1 MRKELK
7 IVAVVLAAILLFLVG
22 FGLGT
27 TKGITFEISVSGTGT
42 GSSSGAVQTGGSST
56 AQPSTT
62 QQQPVAEQTTAAP
75 TPDAS
80 APAGDSSA
88 SNSGAAE
95 TTAAPSGD
103 ASASTGSSVPST
115 PAEVVKAYNDAIN
128 AVKNCS
134 NVTVHHVS
142 TINLE
147 CTDCSLSI
155 AKPVINTALPVLA
168 KGSDWT
174 RTYVDGKQTDGDQW
188 INDMLP
194 PGSKECALTE
204 ADVASATAAADGDGY
219 KITLKIKSEV
229 STFDGTNTV
238 NPTSHE
244 KAMTPLNLASIEIP
258 IDGASITQADM
269 NYPGATCEA
278 TIDGSGRMTY
288 LHIYLPMDG
297 SGTGGYKGMNISV
310 GIAGDLDD
318 TFELS
323 Y

>member
-27 TKGITFEISVSGTGT
+27 TKGITFEISVNGS

-56 AQPSTT
+56 ATPSTT
-62 QQQPVAEQTTAAP
+62 QQPVTTTSAPVSAPSGDSTTTTA
-75 TPDAS
+75 
-80 APAGDSSA
+80 APAGDS
-88 SNSGAAE
+88 
-95 TTAAPSGD
+95 TTAAPAGD
-103 ASASTGSSVPST
+103 ANPAPSGSSVPST

-128 AVKNCS
+128 AVKKCN

-142 TINLE
+142 AINLE

-188 INDMLP
+188 INDMFP
-194 PGSKECALTE
+194 PGSKECNLTE
-204 ADVASATAAADGDGY
+204 ADVASATATADGDGY
-219 KITLKIKSEV
+219 KITLKIKAEV

-244 KAMTPLNLASIEIP
+244 KAMTPLNLAAIEIP

-278 TIDGSGRMTY
+278 VIDGSGRMTY

>member
-27 TKGITFEISVSGTGT
+27 TKGITFEISVNGS
-42 GSSSGAVQTGGSST
+42 GSSSGAVQTGGSSSAT
-56 AQPSTT
+56 PSTT
-62 QQQPVAEQTTAAP
+62 QQPVTTTSAPVSAPSGDSTTTTA
-75 TPDAS
+75 
-80 APAGDSSA
+80 APAGDSTT
-88 SNSGAAE
+88 
-95 TTAAPSGD
+95 TTAAPAGD
-103 ASASTGSSVPST
+103 ANPAPSGSSVPST

-128 AVKNCS
+128 AVKKCN

-142 TINLE
+142 AINLE

-188 INDMLP
+188 INDMFP
-194 PGSKECALTE
+194 PGSKECNLTE
-204 ADVASATAAADGDGY
+204 ADVASATAVADGDGY

-244 KAMTPLNLASIEIP
+244 KAMTPLNLAAIEIP

-278 TIDGSGRMTY
+278 VIDGSGRMTY